1 MHPSVRTYVS
11 DLCCSIHRD
20 YREALLE
27 STHKIKAATA
37 ESYELL
43 PETIA
48 KESVAVSK
56 ASPVAQVQG

>member
-1 MHPSVRTYVS
+1 MF
-11 DLCCSIHRD
+11 SIHRA

-27 STHKIKAATA
+27 STRKIKTATA

-48 KESVAVSK
+48 NETMAVSK